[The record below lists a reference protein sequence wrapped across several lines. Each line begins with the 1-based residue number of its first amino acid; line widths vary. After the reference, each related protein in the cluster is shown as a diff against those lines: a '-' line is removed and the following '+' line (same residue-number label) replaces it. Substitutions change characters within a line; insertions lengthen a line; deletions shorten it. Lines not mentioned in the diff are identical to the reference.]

1 MTHQNQKNNEMKK
14 KSPLLIFDTNIF
26 LTGIDF
32 SLFDRIIYT
41 TPSIIK
47 EIKVK
52 KYTQK
57 NQNIL
62 NKIYA
67 AFENKTLIIKP
78 PEQKY
83 MQTVVKKSK
92 LTGDYNALSDTD
104 RELIALALELAK
116 NNENNV
122 KVFSND
128 YSLEN
133 VCYELNIPFFS
144 LYKDGIKS
152 KIIWEV
158 YCPYCKKTHKVEDLY
173 KTCEICGSKLKRRLK
188 RNKIY

>member
-1 MTHQNQKNNEMKK
+1 MTHQNQKNKEMKK
-14 KSPLLIFDTNIF
+14 KSLVLIFDTNIF

-32 SLFDRIIYT
+32 NLFDGIIYT
-41 TPSIIK
+41 TPSIIE

-52 KYTQK
+52 KYIQK

-62 NKIYA
+62 NKIHA
-67 AFENKTLIIKP
+67 ALENKKLVIKSSEEKYLHEVIIK
-78 PEQKY
+78 
-83 MQTVVKKSK
+83 SK
-92 LTGDYNALSDTD
+92 ETGDLNALSDAD
-104 RELIALALELAK
+104 KELIALAFELSK
-116 NNENNV
+116 NKENII

-133 VCYELNIPFFS
+133 VCSELGIPFFS

-158 YCPYCKKTHKVEDLY
+158 YCPYCKKIYNVEDLH
-173 KTCEICGSKLKRRLK
+173 KMCEICGSKLKRRPK
-188 RNKIY
+188 SNIRY